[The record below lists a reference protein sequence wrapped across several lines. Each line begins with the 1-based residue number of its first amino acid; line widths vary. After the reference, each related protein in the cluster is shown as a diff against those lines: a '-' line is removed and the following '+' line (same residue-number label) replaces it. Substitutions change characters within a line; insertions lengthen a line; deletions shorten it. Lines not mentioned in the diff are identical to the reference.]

1 MNLVQLQ
8 NNTKTFESIKK
19 TDDGNEYWD
28 ARELQ
33 QYLGYSRWEKFKK
46 VIQSVFNEI
55 EFETG
60 NLHQAG
66 KIHFESGKTNK
77 RENANLSRLACYKIA
92 MRGETQECIQAR
104 TYFAT
109 QTRKQEIQETQTA
122 LSNPFELMQAM
133 LNQMK
138 AQQDQLDS
146 QGQRIQALES
156 KPSGTQVNI
165 TTIKGY
171 KEFRK
176 EELMEKYR
184 RPIDALVHA
193 KFKHIAPQLRW
204 EFARRIYESEVG
216 WVFPKVSKAN
226 EKQFEHFFNWL
237 NEN

>member
-1 MNLVQLQ
+1 MQITHY
-8 NNTKTFESIKK
+8 NTTAFETIKK
-19 TDDGNEYWD
+19 LQDGVEYWD

-33 QYLGYSRWEKFKK
+33 THLGYSRWEKFKK

-60 NLHQAG
+60 NFHQAG
-66 KIHFESGKTNK
+66 KFYKEPTARKN
-77 RENANLSRLACYKIA
+77 RENADLSRLACYKIA

-138 AQQDQLDS
+138 SQQEQLDT

-165 TTIKGY
+165 TTIKDY

-176 EELMEKYR
+176 EELMEKWR

-193 KFKHIAPQLRW
+193 KFKHISPELRW
-204 EFARRIYESEVG
+204 DFARRLYETEVG
-216 WVFPKVSKAN
+216 WIFPKVSKAN
-226 EKQFEHFFNWL
+226 ERQFEHFFNWL
-237 NEN
+237 NES